1 MFGDIFDE
9 MFNGGR
15 GGGRGGRGD
24 MRGQDL
30 RFNLEITLEQAYGGT
45 EATVRVPSSV
55 ACEVC
60 HGSGAEAGSK
70 PHQCPTC
77 KGHGRLRAQQGF
89 FTVERAC
96 HTCHGA
102 GQVIDKPCK
111 SCAGQGRVRREKT
124 LKVNI
129 PAGVEDGTRIR
140 LTGEGEAGTRGGPAG
155 DLYVFL
161 SVRRH
166 QMFEREG
173 ADVHCRVPI
182 SMVQATLGG
191 NIEVPTLDGKAARI
205 NIPAGAQNGHQF
217 RLRAKGMPI
226 VRSTQRGDMYIE
238 INVETPTNLTAKQK
252 ELLKE
257 FEKAGKTSPEADGFF
272 SKVKEMFGGTEP
284 CRSCSSGPRASR
296 SLMSHERAGRSRPE
310 AILLLVVE
318 AADLLQTFDP
328 GFAVLLDHRARLHAA
343 VLRERR
349 GEALGM
355 GDQPDLRSL
364 GSLGDQPGERLEQVG
379 MQAALRLV
387 QRDERP
393 AAGATATPRP
403 ARDSASVPSD
413 SSCASK
419 TRLRMVGE
427 DHAERAA
434 SRRAAAPT
442 SARPGKASSIARSRS
457 TVSRRIWIRVASTA
471 ARLDAVRRHGR
482 RRDRKA
488 GPAQR
493 RAASVRRS

>member
-1 MFGDIFDE
+1 MLGCSRTASPEDIKKAYRKLAMQHHPDRNQGNKDAEKKFKELNHAYDILKDPDKRAAYDRYGAAAFEGGHGPGGPGMNGQGFDFGSVFGDIFDE

-15 GGGRGGRGD
+15 GGGRAGGRGD

-30 RFNLEITLEQAYGGT
+30 RVNLEITLEQAYGGT

-55 ACEVC
+55 ACEAC

-89 FTVERAC
+89 FTVERTC

-140 LTGEGEAGTRGGPAG
+140 LTGEGEAGTRGGSAG

-191 NIEVPTLDGKAARI
+191 SIEVPTLDGKAARI
-205 NIPAGAQNGHQF
+205 NIPAGAQGGHQF

-238 INVETPTNLTAKQK
+238 INVETPTNLTARQK
-252 ELLKE
+252 ELLRE

-272 SKVKEMFGGTEP
+272 SKVKEMFGG
-284 CRSCSSGPRASR
+284 
-296 SLMSHERAGRSRPE
+296 
-310 AILLLVVE
+310 
-318 AADLLQTFDP
+318 D
-328 GFAVLLDHRARLHAA
+328 
-343 VLRERR
+343 
-349 GEALGM
+349 
-355 GDQPDLRSL
+355 
-364 GSLGDQPGERLEQVG
+364 
-379 MQAALRLV
+379 
-387 QRDERP
+387 
-393 AAGATATPRP
+393 
-403 ARDSASVPSD
+403 
-413 SSCASK
+413 
-419 TRLRMVGE
+419 
-427 DHAERAA
+427 
-434 SRRAAAPT
+434 
-442 SARPGKASSIARSRS
+442 
-457 TVSRRIWIRVASTA
+457 
-471 ARLDAVRRHGR
+471 
-482 RRDRKA
+482 
-488 GPAQR
+488 
-493 RAASVRRS
+493 

>member
-1 MFGDIFDE
+1 MSQDYYELLGVSRTASPDDIKKAFRKLAMQHHPDRNPGDKESERKFKEVNHAYDILKDPDKRAAYDRYGAAAFEGGGGGPGGFQGQGFDFGSVFGDIFEE
-9 MFNGGR
+9 MFGAGGQRR
-15 GGGRGGRGD
+15 GGGRGD

-55 ACEVC
+55 SCEVC

-77 KGHGRLRAQQGF
+77 QGRGRVRAQQGF

-140 LTGEGEAGTRGGPAG
+140 LSGEGEAGARGGPAG

-166 QMFEREG
+166 QLFEREG

-191 NIEVPTLDGKAARI
+191 NIEVPTLDGKMARV

-217 RLRAKGMPI
+217 RMRGKGMPI
-226 VRSTQRGDMYIE
+226 MRSSQHGDMYIE
-238 INVETPTNLTAKQK
+238 INVETPTNLTSKQK

-257 FEKAGKTSPEADGFF
+257 FEKAGKTSPESEGFF
-272 SKVKEMFGGTEP
+272 SKVKEMFGG
-284 CRSCSSGPRASR
+284 
-296 SLMSHERAGRSRPE
+296 
-310 AILLLVVE
+310 
-318 AADLLQTFDP
+318 
-328 GFAVLLDHRARLHAA
+328 
-343 VLRERR
+343 
-349 GEALGM
+349 
-355 GDQPDLRSL
+355 
-364 GSLGDQPGERLEQVG
+364 
-379 MQAALRLV
+379 
-387 QRDERP
+387 
-393 AAGATATPRP
+393 
-403 ARDSASVPSD
+403 
-413 SSCASK
+413 
-419 TRLRMVGE
+419 
-427 DHAERAA
+427 
-434 SRRAAAPT
+434 
-442 SARPGKASSIARSRS
+442 
-457 TVSRRIWIRVASTA
+457 
-471 ARLDAVRRHGR
+471 
-482 RRDRKA
+482 
-488 GPAQR
+488 
-493 RAASVRRS
+493 

>member
-1 MFGDIFDE
+1 MSQDFYEMLGCPRNASPDDIKKAYRKLAMEHHPDRNQGNKDAEKKFKELSHAYDILKDPDKRSAYDRYGAAAFESGHGPGGPGMNGQGFDFGSVFGDIFDE
-9 MFNGGR
+9 MFNAGR
-15 GGGRGGRGD
+15 GGARPGGRGD
-24 MRGQDL
+24 TRGQDL

-205 NIPAGAQNGHQF
+205 NIPAGAQAGHQF

-272 SKVKEMFGGTEP
+272 SKVKEMFGG
-284 CRSCSSGPRASR
+284 
-296 SLMSHERAGRSRPE
+296 
-310 AILLLVVE
+310 
-318 AADLLQTFDP
+318 D
-328 GFAVLLDHRARLHAA
+328 
-343 VLRERR
+343 
-349 GEALGM
+349 
-355 GDQPDLRSL
+355 
-364 GSLGDQPGERLEQVG
+364 
-379 MQAALRLV
+379 
-387 QRDERP
+387 
-393 AAGATATPRP
+393 
-403 ARDSASVPSD
+403 
-413 SSCASK
+413 
-419 TRLRMVGE
+419 
-427 DHAERAA
+427 
-434 SRRAAAPT
+434 
-442 SARPGKASSIARSRS
+442 
-457 TVSRRIWIRVASTA
+457 
-471 ARLDAVRRHGR
+471 
-482 RRDRKA
+482 
-488 GPAQR
+488 
-493 RAASVRRS
+493 